1 MRAGSVASLLLF
13 AVFAVTE
20 ARKKPVVAPEPTVF
34 GVAPQTAAW
43 AGWASV
49 MLGALAVLW
58 SRAAAAAAAPKQAAP
73 AAAIAAAARAAA
85 LGADDEDDDGVFE
98 TEAYSEREPPDAVDA
113 EGYRRLS
120 VGERAYRALAMLIF
134 AAIFPIVLVVLGIH
148 RLFATVSQMRENAR
162 KLA

>member
-1 MRAGSVASLLLF
+1 MPGPTLRAGSIVSLL
-13 AVFAVTE
+13 VFAVVE
-20 ARKKPVVAPEPTVF
+20 ARKKPVVVPEPTVF
-34 GVAPQTAAW
+34 SVAPLTAAW
-43 AGWASV
+43 AGLAAV
-49 MLGALAVLW
+49 VLGALAVLW
-58 SRAAAAAAAPKQAAP
+58 SRAAAARKHATPGP
-73 AAAIAAAARAAA
+73 ETTAAAARAAA
-85 LGADDEDDDGVFE
+85 LGADDEDDDEVFE
-98 TEAYSEREPPDAVDA
+98 TEAYSEREPPNAVDA

>member
-43 AGWASV
+43 AGWAAV
-49 MLGALAVLW
+49 VLGALAVLW
-58 SRAAAAAAAPKQAAP
+58 SRAAAAAPKQAAP
-73 AAAIAAAARAAA
+73 AAASAAAARAAA

-148 RLFATVSQMRENAR
+148 RIFAAVSQMRENAR
-162 KLA
+162 KSA

>member
-43 AGWASV
+43 AGWAAV
-49 MLGALAVLW
+49 VLGALAVLW
-58 SRAAAAAAAPKQAAP
+58 SRAAAAAPKQAAP
-73 AAAIAAAARAAA
+73 AAASAAAARAAA

-162 KLA
+162 KSA